1 MKTLLAK
8 QTQLYK
14 KRQEER
20 LERSRQLKIYLKGF
34 NLNEKFLLT
43 FENQANYLKIIIAK
57 NEQDS
62 YKQRSKFSLD
72 YFKKFKSFS
81 QCNNINDVY
90 DKLVSL
96 INQKDTIQIFLY
108 KELDE
113 INLVIKELITDEKI
127 IFGIKHK
134 DKKLK
139 YEEYSDDF
147 LDNDI
152 SEPNLDTTNLSLSD
166 SIKLSPIFNM
176 ISKGIANKLLGRKR
190 DYFDYDIYNKKRVKH
205 KINNYKNKYL
215 EKNDENNINKKK
227 LIKVIK
233 KYPYD
238 NYDNNIDND
247 IRTIPITEQEEQN
260 DIIDLN
266 NQSEIIEEENENEEN
281 FISLEEAS
289 KYIDIEVES
298 GPEREK
304 RRLRGNNIFN
314 VTRDE
319 QKEIM
324 HKSKKENYS
333 LTPEEIKNL
342 FQKRHAINN
351 RYHKLNKYHLEK
363 NDLFKSK
370 IIKNESEM
378 NLILSAI
385 KLVNKDSSSENMK
398 SISLIYT
405 SKKDGTSSS
414 SFHLKCDYKPDILI
428 IIKTKTN
435 SIFGGYTKNFFDS
448 EKNMK
453 KIDKNS
459 FLFNINKMKI
469 FLPHWNKF
477 CMPGI
482 YNNISGGPC
491 FLNGALSLGKN
502 LVNDVG
508 HVGYKECGYKL
519 KGDFEVNNGMENF
532 YVAEIEIYQALFEN
546 KLHTSKK

>member
-8 QTQLYK
+8 QSQLYK
-14 KRQEER
+14 KKQEER

-43 FENQANYLKIIIAK
+43 FENQAYYLKIIIAK

-62 YKQRSKFSLD
+62 YKQSSKFSLD

-113 INLVIKELITDEKI
+113 INLVIKDLITAEKI
-127 IFGIKHK
+127 IFEIKHK

-139 YEEYSDDF
+139 YDEYSDDF
-147 LDNDI
+147 LDKDI
-152 SEPNLDTTNLSLSD
+152 SESNLDSTNLSLSD
-166 SIKLSPIFNM
+166 SIKFSPVFNM

-205 KINNYKNKYL
+205 KINNN
-215 EKNDENNINKKK
+215 NDENNINKK

-233 KYPYD
+233 KYPND
-238 NYDNNIDND
+238 NDIEND
-247 IRTIPITEQEEQN
+247 IRTIPLTEEEEQN
-260 DIIDLN
+260 EIIDLN
-266 NQSEIIEEENENEEN
+266 NQSEIIELQNENEEN

-298 GPEREK
+298 GPDKEK
-304 RRLRGNNIFN
+304 EKKQRLRGNNIFN

-324 HKSKKENYS
+324 YKSKKENYS

-342 FQKRHAINN
+342 FQKRHHVNN

-435 SIFGGYTKNFFDS
+435 SIFGGYTKNYFDS

-482 YNNISGGPC
+482 FNNAMGGPC

-508 HVGYKECGYKL
+508 YVGYKECGYKL
-519 KGDFEVNNGMENF
+519 RGDFEVNNGMENF
-532 YVAEIEIYQALFEN
+532 YVAEIEIYQVLFDD
-546 KLHTSKK
+546 KLHISKK

>member
-1 MKTLLAK
+1 MRTMIAK
-8 QTQLYK
+8 ESQLFK

-43 FENQANYLKIIIAK
+43 FENQPNYLKIIIAK

-62 YKQRSKFSLD
+62 YKQSSKFSLE
-72 YFKKFKSFS
+72 YFQNFKSFS
-81 QCNNINDVY
+81 NCDNINEVY

-96 INQKDTIQIFLY
+96 INAKDTIQIFLY
-108 KELDE
+108 KESDE
-113 INLVIKELITDEKI
+113 IFLVIKELISGEKI
-127 IFGIKHK
+127 VFEIKNL
-134 DKKLK
+134 DKRLK
-139 YEEYSDDF
+139 YDEYSEDF
-147 LDNDI
+147 LG
-152 SEPNLDTTNLSLSD
+152 ETNTDLTLSNSF
-166 SIKLSPIFNM
+166 SLSPIFNL

-190 DYFDYDIYNKKRVKH
+190 EYFDYHNIYNKKRVKYNL
-205 KINNYKNKYL
+205 KRKEI
-215 EKNDENNINKKK
+215 NDENNINKKR

-238 NYDNNIDND
+238 ND
-247 IRTIPITEQEEQN
+247 IRTIPISEEEDEN
-260 DIIDLN
+260 EIIDLN
-266 NQSEIIEEENENEEN
+266 NPNEISEEEEN

-298 GPEREK
+298 GPEKEK
-304 RRLRGNNIFN
+304 QRLRGNNIFK
-314 VTRDE
+314 VYSDKKDEIKRD
-319 QKEIM
+319 
-324 HKSKKENYS
+324 NYS

-342 FQKRHAINN
+342 FQKHHPKNN
-351 RYHKLNKYHLEK
+351 RYHKLNKYHLDY

-370 IIKNESEM
+370 IIQNESEM

-385 KLVNKDSSSENMK
+385 KLVNKDIPNSQNMK

-405 SKKDGTSSS
+405 SKKDGTSGY
-414 SFHLKCDYKPDILI
+414 SFHQKCDYKPDLLI

-448 EKNMK
+448 EKNGK

-469 FLPHWNKF
+469 FLPQWNNKV

-482 YNNISGGPC
+482 YNNVGWGPC
-491 FLNGALSLGKN
+491 FLNGAISLGKN
-502 LVNDVG
+502 LINDVG

-519 KGDFEVNNGMENF
+519 RGDFEVNNGMENF
-532 YVAEIEIYQALFEN
+532 YANEIEIYQVLFDKLNNSNN
-546 KLHTSKK
+546 KKK